1 MLADQPIIAD
11 TTLSEAPASS
21 SRVQDL
27 SAELPLW
34 KRIQNAVKRGP
45 LTLAALADDLSAK
58 VDSVEKAVK
67 RRANIFTKVDG
78 ADGVQRVA
86 LLARDDE

>member
-1 MLADQPIIAD
+1 M
-11 TTLSEAPASS
+11 
-21 SRVQDL
+21 QDI

-34 KRIQNAVKRGP
+34 KRIQNAVKARP

-67 RRANIFTKVDG
+67 RRASIFTKVDG
-78 ADGVQRVA
+78 TDGVQRVA
-86 LLARDDE
+86 LLANVDPDTVH